1 MEYYS
6 HAKLAVA
13 GGVVGAVAGNA
24 LYNADWDGAG
34 QWAGG
39 AMDGAGQ
46 WAGGAMDGAGEWAG
60 GAMNSAGEFAGDVLV
75 LSPTSMHALAGKY
88 VCMQLV
94 TRDP

>member
-1 MEYYS
+1 MRTV
-6 HAKLAVA
+6 AVA

-46 WAGGAMDGAGEWAG
+46 WAGGAMDDAGQ
-60 GAMNSAGEFAGDVLV
+60 FAGDMYVDLY
-75 LSPTSMHALAGKY
+75 LHTHKDRTLERTSMPILFFLGNGAS
-88 VCMQLV
+88 
-94 TRDP
+94 

>member
-24 LYNADWDGAG
+24 LYNADW
-34 QWAGG
+34 
-39 AMDGAGQ
+39 DGAGQ